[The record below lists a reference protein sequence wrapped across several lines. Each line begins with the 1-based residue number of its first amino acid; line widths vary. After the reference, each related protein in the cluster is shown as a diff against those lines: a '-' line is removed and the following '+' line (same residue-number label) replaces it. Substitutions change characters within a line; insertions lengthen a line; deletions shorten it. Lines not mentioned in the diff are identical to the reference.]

1 MPDANV
7 QLKIEIETEG
17 AEQLTTLRRDL
28 EQVGAAGT
36 AAFARLDA
44 SLRAALDQQRRFAA
58 SVEPIFQNFF
68 QRLLTGAT
76 GFRDTFK
83 RLFDDLLRFFVGTV
97 SRMVAAWLG
106 GLRQMLGGGGI
117 ASSGAG
123 GSGLLGGLIAPLLSS
138 GFGFRLGVAGTPPFV
153 PAGGGGGSATH
164 LGILS
169 ELGINLR
176 GLGPISGCLL
186 FSGGLLAGLF
196 GVQRGSPVLGALGGA
211 AAGFAVGGP
220 IGAVV
225 GALVGLIGGVFSRGG
240 LKRRAA
246 ALEEVYTAELGRILR
261 AVKSF
266 ELTPEQAIAQVQA
279 SFEGFAAEWARL
291 GGPGRRALEKMR
303 GLTQQVV
310 ASIRN
315 LAGRRDLRTQLV
327 QQLPI
332 PEFQRG
338 GLVRALPITG
348 PNSRILAFLHPGE
361 AVLNRRAVASLG
373 PQNVER
379 LNRAGNSS
387 GAPSFQ
393 SGGFVNSM
401 SNPVAPL
408 SRAESRDAT
417 GKVNIQIVINA
428 ADRDPREIAHEVI
441 RTIRRLARDQGLPRP
456 V

>member
-1 MPDANV
+1 
-7 QLKIEIETEG
+7 
-17 AEQLTTLRRDL
+17 
-28 EQVGAAGT
+28 
-36 AAFARLDA
+36 
-44 SLRAALDQQRRFAA
+44 
-58 SVEPIFQNFF
+58 
-68 QRLLTGAT
+68 
-76 GFRDTFK
+76 
-83 RLFDDLLRFFVGTV
+83 
-97 SRMVAAWLG
+97 
-106 GLRQMLGGGGI
+106 
-117 ASSGAG
+117 
-123 GSGLLGGLIAPLLSS
+123 
-138 GFGFRLGVAGTPPFV
+138 
-153 PAGGGGGSATH
+153 
-164 LGILS
+164 
-169 ELGINLR
+169 
-176 GLGPISGCLL
+176 
-186 FSGGLLAGLF
+186 
-196 GVQRGSPVLGALGGA
+196 
-211 AAGFAVGGP
+211 VGGP

-246 ALEEVYTAELGRILR
+246 ALEEAYTAELGRILR

-315 LAGRRDLRTQLV
+315 LAGRRDLRTQLI

-338 GLVRALPITG
+338 GLVRPVPPAAGAVPITG

-387 GAPSFQ
+387 GVPRFQ

-408 SRAESRDAT
+408 SRAESRDAA
-417 GKVNIQIVINA
+417 GKVNVQIFINA

>member
-1 MPDANV
+1 MPDTNV

-28 EQVGAAGT
+28 EQVGATGT

-76 GFRDTFK
+76 GFRDAFK

-106 GLRQMLGGGGI
+106 GLRQMLGGGI

-153 PAGGGGGSATH
+153 PAGGGGGSATN

-176 GLGPISGCLL
+176 GLGPISGSLL

-220 IGAVV
+220 IGAAV

-246 ALEEVYTAELGRILR
+246 ALEEAYTAELGRILR

-266 ELTPEQAIAQVQA
+266 ELTPEQAIAQVQT

-327 QQLPI
+327 EQLPI

-338 GLVRALPITG
+338 GLVRAVPITG

-379 LNRAGNSS
+379 LNRQAEVPAFQRGGLVNF
-387 GAPSFQ
+387 APS
-393 SGGFVNSM
+393 
-401 SNPVAPL
+401 PVAP
-408 SRAESRDAT
+408 AT
-417 GKVNIQIVINA
+417 GRLNIQIVINA

>member
-1 MPDANV
+1 
-7 QLKIEIETEG
+7 
-17 AEQLTTLRRDL
+17 
-28 EQVGAAGT
+28 
-36 AAFARLDA
+36 
-44 SLRAALDQQRRFAA
+44 
-58 SVEPIFQNFF
+58 
-68 QRLLTGAT
+68 
-76 GFRDTFK
+76 
-83 RLFDDLLRFFVGTV
+83 
-97 SRMVAAWLG
+97 
-106 GLRQMLGGGGI
+106 
-117 ASSGAG
+117 
-123 GSGLLGGLIAPLLSS
+123 LIAPLLSS

-153 PAGGGGGSATH
+153 PAGGGGGSATN

-176 GLGPISGCLL
+176 GLGPISGSLL

-196 GVQRGSPVLGALGGA
+196 GAQRGSPVLGALGGA

-220 IGAVV
+220 IGAAV
-225 GALVGLIGGVFSRGG
+225 GALVGLIGGVLSRGG

-246 ALEEVYTAELGRILR
+246 ALEEAYTAELGRILR

-348 PNSRILAFLHPGE
+348 PNNRILAFLHPGE

-393 SGGFVNSM
+393 RGGFVNSM
-401 SNPVAPL
+401 SNPVAP
-408 SRAESRDAT
+408 AT
-417 GKVNIQIVINA
+417 GKVSIQIFINA

>member
-1 MPDANV
+1 MPDANI

-153 PAGGGGGSATH
+153 PAGGGGGSATN

-176 GLGPISGCLL
+176 GLGPISGSLL

-225 GALVGLIGGVFSRGG
+225 GALVGLIGGVLSRGG

-246 ALEEVYTAELGRILR
+246 ALEEAYTAELGRILR

-338 GLVRALPITG
+338 GLIPITG

-379 LNRAGNSS
+379 LNRQAAPGL
-387 GAPSFQ
+387 PSFQ
-393 SGGFVNSM
+393 RGGFVNSM
-401 SNPVAPL
+401 SNPVAP
-408 SRAESRDAT
+408 AT
-417 GKVNIQIVINA
+417 GRLNIQIVINA